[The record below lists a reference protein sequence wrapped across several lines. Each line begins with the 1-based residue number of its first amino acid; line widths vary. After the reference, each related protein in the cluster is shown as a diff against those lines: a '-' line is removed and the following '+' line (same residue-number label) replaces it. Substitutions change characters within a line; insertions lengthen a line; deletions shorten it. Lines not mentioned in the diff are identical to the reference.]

1 MKEIFKKSLSILNY
15 QDKTRYILLVFLSIL
30 LMFFES
36 FGVAIIIPYLN
47 IIVDGNLKI
56 KVLTDFTSRFSKDEL
71 IIYATG
77 VFNIIFYY
85 KKYLYFIFNYIQ
97 HKYRVN
103 LNKRLASDLL
113 IIICICH
120 IKCTLKKIHLS

>member
-56 KVLTDFTSRFSKDEL
+56 KVLTDFTSRFSK
-71 IIYATG
+71 
-77 VFNIIFYY
+77 
-85 KKYLYFIFNYIQ
+85 
-97 HKYRVN
+97 R
-103 LNKRLASDLL
+103 
-113 IIICICH
+113 
-120 IKCTLKKIHLS
+120 